1 MNSLTK
7 RGFRI
12 LRYFIKTKI
21 EEKKELQSNIEHAL
35 IDLKDVII
43 EKSDHNRKL
52 GLKDC
57 ISKEIFKVFDNMWLE
72 PILPTVILEI
82 GKRTDKIGKK
92 IGSWLGKYA
101 EYLAAGVIVASAIP
115 PFLQFLYKLIVSPY
129 QLGLDW
135 LNWDLSQISIPVVF
149 EILTYIPL
157 ILLFVY
163 LTYKFSRKQK
173 IPKDI

>member
-1 MNSLTK
+1 MSIPESLHLLTK
-7 RGFRI
+7 KKEN
-12 LRYFIKTKI
+12 FIFTYDEELDAS
-21 EEKKELQSNIEHAL
+21 EEKEHSKIVVKE
-35 IDLKDVII
+35 
-43 EKSDHNRKL
+43 
-52 GLKDC
+52 
-57 ISKEIFKVFDNMWLE
+57 SKEIFKKFKNAWRE

-82 GKRTDKIGKK
+82 GKRAGKIGKN

-157 ILLFVY
+157 ILLFIY
-163 LTYKFSRKQK
+163 LT
-173 IPKDI
+173 

>member
-1 MNSLTK
+1 MD
-7 RGFRI
+7 
-12 LRYFIKTKI
+12 
-21 EEKKELQSNIEHAL
+21 KK
-35 IDLKDVII
+35 
-43 EKSDHNRKL
+43 
-52 GLKDC
+52 
-57 ISKEIFKVFDNMWLE
+57 SKEIFEAFENGWLE

-82 GKRTDKIGKK
+82 GKR
-92 IGSWLGKYA
+92 A
-101 EYLAAGVIVASAIP
+101 IVASAIP

-163 LTYKFSRKQK
+163 LTIIFLRKQK

>member
-1 MNSLTK
+1 MSIPESLHLLTK
-7 RGFRI
+7 KKEN
-12 LRYFIKTKI
+12 FIFTYDEELDAS
-21 EEKKELQSNIEHAL
+21 EEKEHSKIVVKE
-35 IDLKDVII
+35 
-43 EKSDHNRKL
+43 
-52 GLKDC
+52 
-57 ISKEIFKVFDNMWLE
+57 SKEIFEAFKNAWRE

-82 GKRTDKIGKK
+82 GKRAGKIGKK

-129 QLGLDW
+129 QLGLNW

-157 ILLFVY
+157 ILLFIY
-163 LTYKFSRKQK
+163 LT
-173 IPKDI
+173 